1 MYRDVEDRVKTIAA
15 SYKPLIDPI
24 VQAIDGQMN
33 ALQQLPIV
41 IYAKQVVNNIYAQ
54 AGELYKFLEVETEM
68 RNFLR
73 QILQRVDRITKQ
85 LAVDLKVSESR
96 LKVGT

>member
-96 LKVGT
+96 LKVAT

>member
-85 LAVDLKVSESR
+85 LAVDLKVS
-96 LKVGT
+96 